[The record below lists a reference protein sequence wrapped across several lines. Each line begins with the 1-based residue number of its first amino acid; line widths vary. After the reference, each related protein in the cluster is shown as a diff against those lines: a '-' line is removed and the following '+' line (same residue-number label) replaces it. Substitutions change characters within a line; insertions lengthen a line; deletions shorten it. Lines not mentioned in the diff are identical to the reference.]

1 MKIGIRKPSI
11 KKSLKARTTGKLKRT
26 LKSSVNPLYG
36 KKGMG
41 LINNP
46 KKSIYN
52 RVYNRTTVGISDIVN
67 NNGKKKKYNLND
79 NSLDNVLS
87 NDNLNND
94 TKSNNGVFYQVL
106 DKNNVIIN
114 GITYSRGTIMFFQK
128 CFAFFTFFI
137 GIGGIL
143 LLSIGI
149 GIIFILFAIVMF
161 FLSKKYKE
169 IYNEMI
175 SYDDSAINK

>member
-1 MKIGIRKPSI
+1 MRFGIRKPSI
-11 KKSLKARTTGKLKRT
+11 KKSIKARTTGKLKRT
-26 LKSSVNPLYG
+26 LKASINPLYG

-46 KKSIYN
+46 KKSLYN
-52 RVYNRTTVGISDIVN
+52 RVYKKSTVGISDIYN
-67 NNGKKKKYNLND
+67 NDKKRKENLNI
-79 NSLDNVLS
+79 NSFDNVLS
-87 NDNLNND
+87 SDNWNNDNKHYNE
-94 TKSNNGVFYQVL
+94 VFYQIL

-114 GITYSRGTIMFFQK
+114 GLTYSRGAIKFFK
-128 CFAFFTFFI
+128 NCFAFFTFFI

-143 LLSIGI
+143 LLPIGF

-175 SYDDSAINK
+175 SYDDSAVNK